1 MDNIDIHD
9 CKPRQGEMFHFVEFT
24 FSIPARGMN
33 EQELREF
40 AIAELIDESYYI
52 MKDLQRY
59 PEHSTIG
66 EEIEAPEVA
75 DYFQWEE
82 E

>member
-1 MDNIDIHD
+1 MDDIHNM
-9 CKPRQGEMFHFVEFT
+9 KPRQGEIFHFVEFH

-33 EQELREF
+33 NDEIREYAVEQ
-40 AIAELIDESYYI
+40 LIDESYYI
-52 MKDLQRY
+52 MKDLRRY

-66 EEIEAPEVA
+66 EEIEAPEVQ
-75 DYFQWEE
+75 DYFYWEE